1 MTEAINVQHYTENA
15 DRKGSIFFYI
25 DFIIFFPHFAA
36 VSVQLGRSILE
47 DGHYVQPS

>member
-25 DFIIFFPHFAA
+25 DFIIFFPTLQQSQCSWAE
-36 VSVQLGRSILE
+36 SILE